1 VGKPHKE
8 AGRPYRLEEVKEGKT
23 RVFLSWRLFRS
34 PLFVLILVDESRRN
48 LTLIKQRTEME
59 SHSVPSIPFPSKQ
72 FVKEFTDSRCA
83 Y

>member
-8 AGRPYRLEEVKEGKT
+8 AGRPYKLEEVKEGKT

-34 PLFVLILVDESRRN
+34 LLFVLILVDESKRN
-48 LTLIKQRTEME
+48 LTLIKQRTETE
-59 SHSVPSIPFPSKQ
+59 SHSVPFIPFPSKQ
-72 FVKEFTDSRCA
+72 FVEQFPDSRWA

>member
-8 AGRPYRLEEVKEGKT
+8 VGRPYRLEEVKEGKT

-48 LTLIKQRTEME
+48 VTLIKQRTGLE
-59 SHSVPSIPFPSKQ
+59 SHSVPSFPFSSKQ
-72 FVKEFTDSRCA
+72 FVKEFTDSRWA